1 MQLVQKNKRY
11 IKLKNKNKMS
21 AFVLEFDSKNLEE
34 RDEIMS
40 EIEKMVKDYCEE
52 YEDDMVKYKSKED
65 MASISTCVVIGY
77 PLNENINYLERN
89 IQRQETTDKIKSIV
103 KGKSTIS
110 PIFFEFWHKSCSIVR
125 YQIEWRVYLWQLVMY
140 WRFSQL

>member
-103 KGKSTIS
+103 KSKSTIS
-110 PIFFEFWHKSCSIVR
+110 PIFFEEIDPRDYILKF
-125 YQIEWRVYLWQLVMY
+125 
-140 WRFSQL
+140 

>member
-1 MQLVQKNKRY
+1 MQLIQKNKRY
-11 IKLKNKNKMS
+11 IKLKNKNKMG

-65 MASISTCVVIGY
+65 IASISTCVVIGY
-77 PLNENINYLERN
+77 PLNENINYFERN
-89 IQRQETTDKIKSIV
+89 IQRQEITDKIKSIV
-103 KGKSTIS
+103 KGESTKFCL
-110 PIFFEFWHKSCSIVR
+110 FFKEIDPRDYILKC
-125 YQIEWRVYLWQLVMY
+125 
-140 WRFSQL
+140 

>member
-1 MQLVQKNKRY
+1 
-11 IKLKNKNKMS
+11 
-21 AFVLEFDSKNLEE
+21 
-34 RDEIMS
+34 
-40 EIEKMVKDYCEE
+40 MVKDYCEE

-110 PIFFEFWHKSCSIVR
+110 PIFFEEIDPRDYILKF
-125 YQIEWRVYLWQLVMY
+125 
-140 WRFSQL
+140 

>member
-21 AFVLEFDSKNLEE
+21 AFVLEYDSKNLEE

-110 PIFFEFWHKSCSIVR
+110 PIFFEEIDPRDYILKF
-125 YQIEWRVYLWQLVMY
+125 
-140 WRFSQL
+140 

>member
-110 PIFFEFWHKSCSIVR
+110 PIFFEEIDPRDYILKF
-125 YQIEWRVYLWQLVMY
+125 
-140 WRFSQL
+140 

>member
-21 AFVLEFDSKNLEE
+21 AFVLDFVSKNLEE

-110 PIFFEFWHKSCSIVR
+110 PIFFEEIDPRDYILKF
-125 YQIEWRVYLWQLVMY
+125 
-140 WRFSQL
+140 